1 MAAVLVV
8 DDDQDLADVVGEI
21 LRAQG
26 HEVQCAADGAE
37 GLRLVAQKLPD
48 LLVLDVEMPVLSG
61 PDMANRLL
69 IEDMGRE
76 NIPIVLLSGVAD
88 LSRATAMVGTPYAL
102 RKPTTLSSLIAMV
115 RRALVERTAPS
126 PQLPLNAPD

>member
-1 MAAVLVV
+1 MATVLVV
-8 DDDQDLADVVGEI
+8 DDDEDLADVVVEV

-26 HEVQCAADGAE
+26 HEVRCAPDGAE
-37 GLRLVAQKLPD
+37 GLRLVAQQLPD

-102 RKPTTLSSLIAMV
+102 RKPTTLPTLLGMV
-115 RRALVERTAPS
+115 RRALAERIAPS
-126 PQLPLNAPD
+126 PQLPVDGGD